1 MFRQV
6 LHNYIVYHRQRACPK
21 SSWPSYALWSKGQT
35 LCTYMYEHEQVGIMS
50 WLLLSRHYNKFN
62 FIVITYSLA
71 QLFDDNRSD
80 FMIINTCCKLQTIF
94 LIKKKRV
101 RIVLTSL
108 KIIIGRR
115 YSAQNIR
122 QLISYYVHC
131 KLNYRMHDSDARK
144 ATNGRKWYKI
154 EKFYRGNNLSAD
166 QH

>member
-71 QLFDDNRSD
+71 QLFGDNRSD

-94 LIKKKRV
+94 LIKKKTRQNCIDLV
-101 RIVLTSL
+101 KNYNRSSVFSTKYTPIDILLCALQTQL
-108 KIIIGRR
+108 QNARFRR
-115 YSAQNIR
+115 AKSDKR
-122 QLISYYVHC
+122 QKMV
-131 KLNYRMHDSDARK
+131 
-144 ATNGRKWYKI
+144 
-154 EKFYRGNNLSAD
+154 
-166 QH
+166 